1 MCKWLCLR
9 CRVKRE
15 CARMGT
21 LSLRVTRGVWPGEWQ
36 AVCERLSLCVCDQV
50 SREEACSLQ

>member
-1 MCKWLCLR
+1 M
-9 CRVKRE
+9 KRE

-36 AVCERLSLCVCDQV
+36 AVCERLSLCVCDQM